1 MRALAILASHKQTGI
16 SGQML
21 AATTAG
27 LTRDPAWEVETIYL
41 ADCQIGPDYPGH
53 PNPVLR
59 ELEKKMLAADVWIIS
74 SPTYLG
80 NMSGQL
86 KNFFDCF
93 RRRFYREDHV
103 GRLFPGKFAGKRYVS
118 LTSCYAGPLKNF
130 IFRASNPPLE
140 QVDKVLLDAGLVKV
154 GEAVQTGTWK
164 MKELPQAKVA
174 ELTKLGQEITNPH
187 VKERWTLTVFRY
199 IVLFFTIALVTLV
212 TMGLQAWLFSFLTVA
227 VTFWLSW
234 AMFVVI
240 FFAILSVIL
249 HILTVMQHK
258 FK

>member
-41 ADCQIGPDYPGH
+41 ADYPGH

-93 RRRFYREDHV
+93 LPRR
-103 GRLFPGKFAGKRYVS
+103 P
-118 LTSCYAGPLKNF
+118 
-130 IFRASNPPLE
+130 
-140 QVDKVLLDAGLVKV
+140 
-154 GEAVQTGTWK
+154 
-164 MKELPQAKVA
+164 
-174 ELTKLGQEITNPH
+174 
-187 VKERWTLTVFRY
+187 RWTLISRE
-199 IVLFFTIALVTLV
+199 ICR
-212 TMGLQAWLFSFLTVA
+212 
-227 VTFWLSW
+227 
-234 AMFVVI
+234 
-240 FFAILSVIL
+240 
-249 HILTVMQHK
+249 
-258 FK
+258 

>member
-21 AATTAG
+21 ATTTAG
-27 LTRDPAWEVETIYL
+27 LTMDPAWEVETIYL
-41 ADCQIGPDYPGH
+41 ADYQIGPDYPGH

-59 ELEKKMLAADVWIIS
+59 ELEKKLLAADVWIIS

-93 RRRFYREDHV
+93 RRRFYREDHT

-118 LTSCYAGPLKNF
+118 LTSCYAGPIKNF

-164 MKELPQAKVA
+164 MKELPR
-174 ELTKLGQEITNPH
+174 P
-187 VKERWTLTVFRY
+187 RWR
-199 IVLFFTIALVTLV
+199 
-212 TMGLQAWLFSFLTVA
+212 S
-227 VTFWLSW
+227 
-234 AMFVVI
+234 
-240 FFAILSVIL
+240 
-249 HILTVMQHK
+249 
-258 FK
+258 

>member
-1 MRALAILASHKQTGI
+1 
-16 SGQML
+16 
-21 AATTAG
+21 
-27 LTRDPAWEVETIYL
+27 
-41 ADCQIGPDYPGH
+41 
-53 PNPVLR
+53 
-59 ELEKKMLAADVWIIS
+59 
-74 SPTYLG
+74 
-80 NMSGQL
+80 MSGQL

-93 RRRFYREDHV
+93 RRRFYREDHT

-118 LTSCYAGPLKNF
+118 LTSCYAGPIKNF

-154 GEAVQTGTWK
+154 GEAVQTGTRK

-174 ELTKLGQEITNPH
+174 ELTKLGQEIANPH

-199 IVLFFTIALVTLV
+199 IVLFFTIALVTLI
-212 TMGLQAWLFSFLTVA
+212 TMGLQTWLFSFLAVA
-227 VTFWLSW
+227 ATFWLSW
-234 AMFVVI
+234 AVFVVI
-240 FFAILSVIL
+240 FFAILSVSL

>member
-1 MRALAILASHKQTGI
+1 MRALAILASHKQTGL

-21 AATTAG
+21 AATTAR

-41 ADCQIGPDYPGH
+41 ADYQIGPDYPGH

-93 RRRFYREDHV
+93 RRRFYREDHT

-118 LTSCYAGPLKNF
+118 LTSC
-130 IFRASNPPLE
+130 
-140 QVDKVLLDAGLVKV
+140 
-154 GEAVQTGTWK
+154 
-164 MKELPQAKVA
+164 
-174 ELTKLGQEITNPH
+174 
-187 VKERWTLTVFRY
+187 
-199 IVLFFTIALVTLV
+199 
-212 TMGLQAWLFSFLTVA
+212 
-227 VTFWLSW
+227 
-234 AMFVVI
+234 
-240 FFAILSVIL
+240 
-249 HILTVMQHK
+249 
-258 FK
+258 